1 MPQASRILLLLFLL
15 LAGNSLEMFV
25 NFTKFGNLDWKNHLH
40 YHASLHQDLMIPF
53 FFFNGHLWRISRWAI
68 ENVKWGGGGGLFCA
82 SLSPLTFLVSS
93 SVRRSLNWNC
103 GDWLDGYAPLA
114 FYLGRLHPAK
124 SRFSI
129 FRPKYALLQPM
140 IPIFNGVAWGESYS
154 CMSNACS
161 MEKVSLIR
169 KKHLCSDFLKHDICS
184 RICRV

>member
-1 MPQASRILLLLFLL
+1 MSTSFIIMHR
-15 LAGNSLEMFV
+15 
-25 NFTKFGNLDWKNHLH
+25 FT
-40 YHASLHQDLMIPF
+40 
-53 FFFNGHLWRISRWAI
+53 RISW
-68 ENVKWGGGGGLFCA
+68 
-82 SLSPLTFLVSS
+82 SLSSSSTGISGGSPAGRSKMSNEAAARPLLRCAFASDISCFSS
-93 SVRRSLNWNC
+93 SVLRSLNWNC

-140 IPIFNGVAWGESYS
+140 IPIFNGVAWGESYR
-154 CMSNACS
+154 CPSNACS